1 MPYLTTYAYIYKNG
15 RVPYAMIDKKEFSEL
30 RKELE
35 GRDNTRE
42 SIIAQSREII
52 TLSKQTIYA
61 VHRKDTATAQKKL
74 SDMKKQVALLQK
86 IDIPLDTNM
95 ATVAYQEYVEAA
107 AYVHFMEKG
116 VLMQRK
122 AMGVDSESYLLG
134 LCDLTGEL
142 MRKAVDDIIN
152 KNYDHAYKIRE
163 LVTLI
168 YGEFLQF
175 NLRNGELRKKSD
187 QIKWNLQK
195 IEDLI
200 YDVEM
205 KKR

>member
-1 MPYLTTYAYIYKNG
+1 
-15 RVPYAMIDKKEFSEL
+15 MIDKKEFSEM

-35 GRDNTRE
+35 QRDETRE
-42 SIIAQSREII
+42 KVIAQSREII
-52 TLSKQTIYA
+52 TLSKQAIYA
-61 VHRKDTATAQKKL
+61 VHRKDLSTGVKKL
-74 SDMKKQVALLQK
+74 ADMKKQVLALQK
-86 IDIPLDTNM
+86 IDISLDTNM
-95 ATVAYQEYVEAA
+95 ATVAYQEYAEAA
-107 AYVHFMEKG
+107 AYVHFAEKG
-116 VLMQRK
+116 VLVSRK
-122 AMGVDSESYLLG
+122 ALGIDGESYLMG

-152 KNYDHAYKIRE
+152 KNYEHAYKIRE

-195 IEDLI
+195 VEDLI

-205 KKR
+205 KKRPSK